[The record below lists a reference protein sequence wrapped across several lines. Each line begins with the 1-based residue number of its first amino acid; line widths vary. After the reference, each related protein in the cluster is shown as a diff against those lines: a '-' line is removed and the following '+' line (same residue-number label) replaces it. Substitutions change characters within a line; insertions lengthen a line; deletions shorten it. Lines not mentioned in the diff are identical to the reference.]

1 MATYITFLN
10 FTEQGV
16 KTIKDL
22 PARITAGRQSL
33 EAKGGKIV
41 QYYLTLG
48 AQDAVVV
55 CELPDDETMAG
66 AMLAQAG
73 LGNLRTTTMRAFTEA
88 EIPGVLIGESSD
100 RRSKCARNVHGRF
113 TAWQRVALSWGWF
126 WPQDLHVAT
135 RSTISHYAW
144 HKTRKPF

>member
-1 MATYITFLN
+1 MATYISLLSL
-10 FTEQGV
+10 TEQGI

-33 EAKGGKIV
+33 EAMGGKII

-55 CELPDDETMAG
+55 LELPDDETTASMV
-66 AMLAQAG
+66 LAQAG

-88 EIPGVLIGESSD
+88 EIPGVL
-100 RRSKCARNVHGRF
+100 SKM
-113 TAWQRVALSWGWF
+113 
-126 WPQDLHVAT
+126 P
-135 RSTISHYAW
+135 
-144 HKTRKPF
+144 

>member
-55 CELPDDETMAG
+55 FEAPDDETVASI
-66 AMLAQAG
+66 ALATAG
-73 LGNLRTTTMRAFTEA
+73 LGNLRTTSMRAFTEA
-88 EIPGVLIGESSD
+88 EIPGVLG
-100 RRSKCARNVHGRF
+100 KM
-113 TAWQRVALSWGWF
+113 
-126 WPQDLHVAT
+126 P
-135 RSTISHYAW
+135 
-144 HKTRKPF
+144 